1 MEKRIGSILLKVESD
16 CDTNLINSILSD
28 FSSIII
34 SRQGIPMKEQGYSLI
49 SVILESSTDEL
60 GALTGK
66 LGKISNLQVK
76 SLLLRN

>member
-1 MEKRIGSILLKVESD
+1 MEKRIGSILLKAERD

-34 SRQGIPMKEQGYSLI
+34 SRQGIPMKDQGYSLI

-76 SLLLRN
+76 SLLLKN

>member
-1 MEKRIGSILLKVESD
+1 MEKRIGSILLKVERD

-34 SRQGIPMKEQGYSLI
+34 SRQGIPMKDKGYSLI

-66 LGKISNLQVK
+66 LGKIANLQVK
-76 SLLLRN
+76 SLLLKN

>member
-1 MEKRIGSILLKVESD
+1 MEKRIGSVLLKAEQK

-34 SRQGIPMKEQGYSLI
+34 SRQGIPLKEKGFSVI
-49 SVILESSTDEL
+49 SVVVESTTDEL

-66 LGKISNLQVK
+66 LGKIPFLQVK
-76 SLLLRN
+76 SILLKN

>member
-1 MEKRIGSILLKVESD
+1 MEKRIGSILLKVERD

-34 SRQGIPMKEQGYSLI
+34 SRQGIPMKDQGYSLI

-76 SLLLRN
+76 SLLLKN

>member
-1 MEKRIGSILLKVESD
+1 MEKRIGSVLLKAEQN

-34 SRQGIPMKEQGYSLI
+34 SRQGIPLKEKGFSII
-49 SVILESSTDEL
+49 SIVIESTTDEL

-66 LGKISNLQVK
+66 LGKIPFLQVK
-76 SLLLRN
+76 SLLLKN